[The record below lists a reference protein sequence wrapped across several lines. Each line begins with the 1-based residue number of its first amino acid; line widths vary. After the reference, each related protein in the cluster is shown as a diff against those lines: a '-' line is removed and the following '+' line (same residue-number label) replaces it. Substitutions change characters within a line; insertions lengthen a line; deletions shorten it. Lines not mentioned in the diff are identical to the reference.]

1 MDFEK
6 LNNNLYYKSSHY
18 KFAKK
23 PTDFDK
29 GYLKISDWVN
39 ELCWHY
45 ITKRKQLD
53 EEMDAE
59 FKKLLQEQKKKI
71 SALPPSEYKEGL
83 LKAVD
88 DVG

>member
-6 LNNNLYYKSSHY
+6 LNNDLYYKSSHY

-39 ELCWHY
+39 DLCWHY

-53 EEMDAE
+53 AEMDAE

-71 SALPPSEYKEGL
+71 LALSPSEYKDGL
-83 LKAVD
+83 SKAVD